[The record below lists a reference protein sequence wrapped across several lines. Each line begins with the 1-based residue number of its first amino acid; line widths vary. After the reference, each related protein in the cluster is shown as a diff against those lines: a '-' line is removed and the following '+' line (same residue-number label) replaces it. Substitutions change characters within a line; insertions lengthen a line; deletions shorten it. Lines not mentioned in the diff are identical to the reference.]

1 MSYNVDRF
9 LMLSQSQYELIRE
22 KHGKYASWAV
32 WAESSD
38 KPKSNMGDMT
48 IFGVNLMLHLL
59 KPNVLMVGLNLSRFT
74 PSDLFRNFH
83 DPSPS
88 GQDYKI
94 RFAFRDTE
102 YYGAYMTDIIKGVV
116 EVDSKNIP
124 RHLKENPGVLAE
136 SLEIFRQELRDLG
149 AAAPLILAFGRMAYD
164 ILKENLSF
172 TEYGKLVRLTHYSH
186 QISKEKYR
194 EKVLF
199 EIAEGISKS

>member
-1 MSYNVDRF
+1 MI
-9 LMLSQSQYELIRE
+9 SQTQYELIR
-22 KHGKYASWAV
+22 KTHGKYASWAV
-32 WAESSD
+32 WAEASD

-48 IFGVNLMLHLL
+48 IFGDTKVLPIL

-74 PSDLFRNFH
+74 ISDPFRNFH

-124 RHLKENPGVLAE
+124 KHLKESPGVLAE
-136 SLEIFRQELRDLG
+136 SLKIFRQELRDLG
-149 AAAPLILAFGRMAYD
+149 AVSPLILAFGRIAYD
-164 ILKENLSF
+164 IIKENFSSA
-172 TEYGKLVRLTHYSH
+172 EYGKLIRLTHYSH

-194 EKVLF
+194 DTGLS
-199 EIAEGISKS
+199 EIAKGIKTI

>member
-1 MSYNVDRF
+1 MGRLAGLFRKLKVDLRK
-9 LMLSQSQYELIRE
+9 IKE
-22 KHGKYASWAV
+22 KHGKYGSWAI
-32 WAESSD
+32 WTGLFD
-38 KPKSNMGDMT
+38 RPKSGLGDLSVFDSET
-48 IFGVNLMLHLL
+48 ITSLIRPSVI
-59 KPNVLMVGLNLSRFT
+59 MVGLNLSRFY
-74 PSDLFRNFH
+74 PEEPYRNFH
-83 DPSPS
+83 DPSPHA
-88 GQDYKI
+88 QDYKI
-94 RFAFRDTE
+94 RHAFLGTE

-136 SLEIFRQELRDLG
+136 SLEIFRQELRDLA

>member
-1 MSYNVDRF
+1 MILQN
-9 LMLSQSQYELIRE
+9 QYELIRE
-22 KHGKYASWAV
+22 KHGEYASWAV
-32 WAESSD
+32 WAKGSD
-38 KPKSNMGDMT
+38 KPKSNMGDMA
-48 IFGVNLMLHLL
+48 IFDDKLVLSLL
-59 KPNVLMVGLNLSRFT
+59 RANVLMVGLNLSRFT
-74 PSDLFRNFH
+74 ISEPFRNFH

-94 RFAFRDTE
+94 RFAFEDTD

-124 RHLKENPGVLAE
+124 KHLKENPGVLAE

-149 AAAPLILAFGRMAYD
+149 ASSPLILAFGRMAYD

-194 EKVLF
+194 ETVLN
-199 EIAEGISKS
+199 EIQQALCSS